1 MLCLHHGM
9 LDWCGLVDVRR
20 APIATEFCVA
30 ENFRNVP
37 QTDIGPN
44 GLTEFGPDHMRL
56 DEGDHAHV
64 LDRDAACPSGLPL

>member
-1 MLCLHHGM
+1 MSGIPP
-9 LDWCGLVDVRR
+9 VATVAR
-20 APIATEFCVA
+20 IAQIGSF
-30 ENFRNVP
+30 VP